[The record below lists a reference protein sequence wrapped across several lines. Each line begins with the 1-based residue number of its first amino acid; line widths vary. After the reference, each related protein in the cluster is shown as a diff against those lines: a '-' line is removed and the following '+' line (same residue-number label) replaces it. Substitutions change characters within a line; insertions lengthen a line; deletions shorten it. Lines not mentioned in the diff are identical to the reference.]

1 MAFDGLQ
8 AAAVEFKQLIHVL
21 FGLRS
26 GSSAEAGRRRRGPAY
41 ARRNGDK
48 LKQIEGNV
56 LIAPRAKAHVGL
68 FIHDDISP

>member
-21 FGLRS
+21 FGFGP
-26 GSSAEAGRRRRGPAY
+26 GSSAEAGRRRRRPAY

-48 LKQIEGNV
+48 LKQIEGDV
-56 LIAPRAKAHVGL
+56 FIAPRAKIHVGL
-68 FIHDDISP
+68 FIHADISP